1 MNIAC
6 LVVQNI
12 LTTFAY
18 PAMQNMEIRD
28 FNRINVVRLNIE
40 PGNKAKHVLVME
52 VFGDEVMR
60 YYLAEL
66 PVIPVIMRKRLRYYE
81 NIVN

>member
-1 MNIAC
+1 
-6 LVVQNI
+6 
-12 LTTFAY
+12 
-18 PAMQNMEIRD
+18 MQNMEIRD

-52 VFGDEVMR
+52 VFGDVVMR

-66 PVIPVIMRKRLRYYE
+66 PVIPIIMRKRFRYYE

>member
-1 MNIAC
+1 
-6 LVVQNI
+6 
-12 LTTFAY
+12 
-18 PAMQNMEIRD
+18 MEIRD

-52 VFGDEVMR
+52 VFGDVVMR

-66 PVIPVIMRKRLRYYE
+66 PVIPVIMLKRLRYYE

>member
-1 MNIAC
+1 
-6 LVVQNI
+6 
-12 LTTFAY
+12 
-18 PAMQNMEIRD
+18 MEIRD

-52 VFGDEVMR
+52 VFGDVVMR

-66 PVIPVIMRKRLRYYE
+66 PVIPVIIRKRLRYYE